1 MPKTK
6 YEFTRSNN
14 IRKEQGLESISW
26 AEYIS
31 DSPPKKLGRLRME
44 ESEKKPQSRRTGM
57 YSNFLPDEKKEII
70 RPSAIYDN
78 QSYTSIFE
86 KYGI

>member
-6 YEFTRSNN
+6 HDFTRTNN
-14 IRKEQGLESISW
+14 IRKEQGLEPISW

-31 DSPPKKLGRLRME
+31 DSPPKKLGRPRME
-44 ESEKKPQSRRTGM
+44 DHEKKPQSRRTGM

-70 RPSAIYDN
+70 RPPAEYSN
-78 QSYTSIFE
+78 KSVFE
-86 KYGI
+86 KYGV

>member
-1 MPKTK
+1 MSKTK
-6 YEFTRSNN
+6 YDFTRTNN
-14 IRKEQGLESISW
+14 IRKEQGLEPISW

-31 DSPPKKLGRLRME
+31 DSPPKKLGRPRME
-44 ESEKKPQSRRTGM
+44 ESEKKPQGVRTRR
-57 YSNFLPDEKKEII
+57 YLNFLPDEKKEII
-70 RPSAIYDN
+70 RPSATYDN